1 MQILNLKNYQIVLGE
16 DEIWT
21 TIKNVLHQSDIYS
34 SILVLVDENTK
45 EHCLPVFQKNVAH
58 PNLRI
63 LEIPSGEINKNLDT
77 CQRIWTLLM
86 EQQADRKSLLINL
99 GGGVIG
105 DMGGFAAGTYKRG
118 FDFIQIPTTL
128 LAMVDASIGGKLG
141 VDFNNIKNSI
151 GLFLNP
157 QVVFIYPPFLESL
170 PDRELRS
177 GFAEVIKHALIADHG
192 MWMGIQEIKKL
203 ERVKWKELIIR
214 SLKIKQQIVEQDPY
228 EKGLRKVLNFGH
240 TIGHAI
246 ESHSLTTSEP
256 LLHGE
261 AIAVGMICEA
271 YLSSKSFVLSQNA
284 VNRIAKYIIQIYG
297 KSHIDSRSFDKLLDL
312 MAQDKKNEFGK
323 INFSLLKEEGVAV
336 FNQTCDASLIR
347 ESLVYYQGL

>member
-1 MQILNLKNYQIVLGE
+1 MQILNLKNYQIVIGG

-21 TIKNVLHQSDIYS
+21 HISNILHKGTIYS
-34 SILVLVDENTK
+34 NVLVLVDENTV
-45 EHCLPVFQKNVAH
+45 EHCLPVFKANVNY
-58 PNLRI
+58 PNLKV
-63 LEIPSGEINKNLDT
+63 LQIPSGEINKNLDT
-77 CQRIWTLLM
+77 CQRIWTMLM

-105 DMGGFAAGTYKRG
+105 DMGGFAAGTFKRG
-118 FDFIQIPTTL
+118 FDFIQFPTTL
-128 LAMVDASIGGKLG
+128 LSMVDASIGGKLG
-141 VDFNNIKNSI
+141 IDFNSIKNSI

-157 QVVFIYPPFLESL
+157 QVVFIYPPFLQSL
-170 PDRELRS
+170 PARELRS

-192 MWMGIQEIKKL
+192 MWTGLQEIKKL
-203 ERVKWKELIIR
+203 ENIKWKELIVR

-240 TIGHAI
+240 TVGHAI
-246 ESHSLTTSEP
+246 ESYYLTTDEP

-261 AIAVGMICEA
+261 AIAIGMICEA
-271 YLSSKSFVLSQNA
+271 YLSSKSFVLSQNS
-284 VNRIAKYIIQIYG
+284 VNRISKYIIQLYG
-297 KSHIDSRSFDKLLDL
+297 KHHIDSRSFDKLLEL
-312 MAQDKKNEFGK
+312 MTQDKKNEFGK

-336 FNQTCDASLIR
+336 FNQTCDANLIR